1 MRDPQQVHSEQIA
14 SRRVD
19 LSESIQRLEE
29 TAFQVAV
36 HLVKSAAHNQQVN
49 DTHMFEAR
57 TSLRQYGG
65 FQAKRFEARI
75 QHYLGTLVE
84 DNDEFEL
91 QSHVFDARSSYGGSG
106 EAYDITIW
114 AAERT

>member
-19 LSESIQRLEE
+19 LSESMQRLEE
-29 TAFQVAV
+29 TAFQVAA

-49 DTHMFEAR
+49 DTHVFEAR

-65 FQAKRFEARI
+65 FQAKQFETRI
-75 QHYLGTLVE
+75 RHYLDTLIE
-84 DNDEFEL
+84 DDDQFEL
-91 QSHVFDARSSYGGSG
+91 RTHVYDARSSYGGSG